1 MTSGR
6 PAFIVSLMDAD
17 IDSGALRVVE
27 TLRRAGFQALLAG
40 GCVRDLAL
48 GRVPKDWDV
57 ATDAGPEE
65 VAALFEHTVAVG
77 AQFGISVVV
86 LDEGHYEVAR
96 FRRDGPYRNGRRPAS
111 IEPADARADAQRR
124 DFTINGLFYDPESG
138 ALLDYVGGQRD
149 LRAGIIRAIGDPAVR
164 FAEDDLRLLRAVRFA
179 ARLGFTIE
187 PATWDALCARAECLA
202 GVSAERLRDELTL
215 LLTEGGAGRG
225 LRLLDQSGLLPAVL
239 PEVAAMRGVPQDA
252 EFHPEGDVW
261 THVQLL
267 FEHLDAPSAT
277 LAWGALLHDIGKPST
292 MVRAE
297 RIRFHGHDAIGAKM
311 AAAICGRLRMSNEV
325 RERIRVLVADH
336 MRIGHVRQ
344 MRPSTR
350 LRLLREPHFPELLQ
364 LHRADCL
371 ASHGQLDLYEFCQE
385 QLAELKK
392 EQLRPPRLISGRDLI
407 ALGLQ
412 PGPRFREILA
422 AVEDA
427 QLEGQLDSREEVLRF
442 VQQTFGPAG
451 G

>member
-1 MTSGR
+1 
-6 PAFIVSLMDAD
+6 MDAD
-17 IDSGALRVVE
+17 IDAGALRVVE

-77 AQFGISVVV
+77 AQFGISVVM
-86 LDEGHYEVAR
+86 LDEGDYEVAR
-96 FRRDGPYRNGRRPAS
+96 FRRDGPYHDSRRPAS

-138 ALLDYVGGQRD
+138 ELLDYVGGQRD
-149 LRAGIIRAIGDPAVR
+149 LHDKVTAR
-164 FAEDDLRLLRAVRFA
+164 FAEDHLRLLRAVRFA

-187 PATWDALCARAECLA
+187 PETWDALCTQVESIAS
-202 GVSAERLRDELTL
+202 VSAERIRDELTL
-215 LLTEGGAGRG
+215 LLTEGGAVCG
-225 LRLLDQSGLLPAVL
+225 LRLLDQSGLLQAVL
-239 PEVAAMRGVPQDA
+239 PEVAAIA

-267 FEHLDAPSAT
+267 FEHLDEPSAE
-277 LAWGALLHDIGKPST
+277 LAWSALLHDIGKPST

-297 RIRFHGHDAIGAKM
+297 RIRFHGHDAVGAKM
-311 AAAICGRLRMSNEV
+311 AAAICGRLRMSNEA
-325 RERIRVLVADH
+325 RRVICTLVADH
-336 MRIGHVRQ
+336 MRISHVRQ
-344 MRPSTR
+344 MRPST
-350 LRLLREPHFPELLQ
+350 LVRLLREPHFPELLQ

-371 ASHGQLDLYEFCQE
+371 ASHGKLDLYEFCQE
-385 QLAELKK
+385 QLAALKK
-392 EQLRPPRLISGRDLI
+392 EHLRPPALLTGSDLI
-407 ALGLQ
+407 AMGFT
-412 PGPRFREILA
+412 PGPLFREILA

-427 QLEGQLDSREEVLRF
+427 QLEGKLDSYRSALRF
-442 VQQTFGPAG
+442 VQRKFSSEPAA
-451 G
+451 

>member
-1 MTSGR
+1 
-6 PAFIVSLMDAD
+6 MDAD

-65 VAALFEHTVAVG
+65 VAVLFEHTVAVG
-77 AQFGISVVV
+77 TQFGISVVM
-86 LDEGHYEVAR
+86 LDEGDYEVAR
-96 FRRDGPYRNGRRPAS
+96 FRRDGPYRNGRHPAS

-124 DFTINGLFYDPESG
+124 DFTINGLLYDPENG
-138 ALLDYVGGQRD
+138 ALLDYVDGQRD
-149 LRAGIIRAIGDPAVR
+149 LHAGIIRAIGDPVAR
-164 FAEDDLRLLRAVRFA
+164 FAEDNLRLLRAVRFA

-187 PATWDALCARAECLA
+187 PATWDALCARAGCIV

-215 LLTEGGAGRG
+215 LLTEGRAGCG
-225 LRLLDQSGLLPAVL
+225 LRLLDQSGLLQVVL
-239 PEVAAMRGVPQDA
+239 PEVAAMRGVPQEA

-267 FEHLDAPSAT
+267 FKYLDKPSAE
-277 LAWGALLHDIGKPST
+277 LAWSALLHDIGKPST

-297 RIRFHGHDAIGAKM
+297 RIRFHGHDAVGGKM
-311 AAAICGRLRMSNEV
+311 AAAICGRLRMSNEAQ
-325 RERIRVLVADH
+325 RVICTLVADH
-336 MRIGHVRQ
+336 MRIGHVYQ
-344 MRPSTR
+344 MRPST
-350 LRLLREPHFPELLQ
+350 LARLLREPHFPELLQ

-371 ASHGQLDLYEFCQE
+371 ASHGKLDLYEFCQE
-385 QLAELKK
+385 QLDDLTKK
-392 EQLRPPRLISGRDLI
+392 EHLRPPALLTGADLI
-407 ALGLQ
+407 ALGFA
-412 PGPRFREILA
+412 PGPLFREILT

-427 QLEGQLDSREEVLRF
+427 QLEGQLDSYRSALRF
-442 VQQTFGPAG
+442 VQRKFSAEPAA
-451 G
+451 